1 MNLLKLIGMRLNQM
15 TIKKRNKLD
24 EVVPVAIILDGEGT
38 DNPEQPQPPSVQK
51 PRLKIDDTFFLM
63 ISPTAF
69 LEIG

>member
-1 MNLLKLIGMRLNQM
+1 M
-15 TIKKRNKLD
+15 TIKKRNRLD
-24 EVVPVAIILDGEGT
+24 DIVPVAIILDGEGT
-38 DNPEQPQPPSVQK
+38 ANPEQSQPPSVQK

>member
-1 MNLLKLIGMRLNQM
+1 M

-24 EVVPVAIILDGEGT
+24 EVVPVAIILDGEGSLPPGT
-38 DNPEQPQPPSVQK
+38 QPPPITDK

>member
-1 MNLLKLIGMRLNQM
+1 M

-24 EVVPVAIILDGEGT
+24 NIVPVAIILDGEGSLPLGT
-38 DNPEQPQPPSVQK
+38 QPPPVTDK

-69 LEIG
+69 LEIS

>member
-1 MNLLKLIGMRLNQM
+1 M

-24 EVVPVAIILDGEGT
+24 DIVPVAIILDGEGT
-38 DNPEQPQPPSVQK
+38 ANPEQPQPPSVQR

>member
-1 MNLLKLIGMRLNQM
+1 M

-24 EVVPVAIILDGEGT
+24 DIVPVAIILDGEGT
-38 DNPEQPQPPSVQK
+38 ANPEQPQPPSVQK

>member
-1 MNLLKLIGMRLNQM
+1 M

-24 EVVPVAIILDGEGT
+24 EVVPVAIVLDGEGSLPPGT
-38 DNPEQPQPPSVQK
+38 QPPPVTNK
-51 PRLKIDDTFFLM
+51 PRLKIDGTFFLM